1 MSPEWPLSVSGSVSG
16 LDGVAFTVS
25 VDWGDGGDAEDFRFA
40 AGATSFDV
48 SHLYDTAV
56 GTCPVTVTVTPTD
69 QSDAREA
76 SAATSVNVYD
86 PGPTV
91 TMTGFPQDT
100 GSPCSLVAAGY
111 EWWNPD
117 PPPNYY
123 TYHWAAADVYISDQ
137 AEADFPAD
145 GGQIS
150 LDAAIQSGVGYLTV
164 TDGFGSG
171 TTTRV
176 SANQWYAVPSA
187 VPPGPT
193 VSIQETDTGGMVFE
207 GDAANF
213 DIHVD
218 AGTSEPT
225 SPLTVDYRTMDGS
238 GVAPTDYQSTNGPV
252 QVTFQP
258 GDFSYDQASGD
269 WIADKTFSIGTTGGI
284 DGGGDKQFSVE
295 LSQP

>member
-1 MSPEWPLSVSGSVSG
+1 MQLGGRG
-16 LDGVAFTVS
+16 LRVVESRPAPKLLHVP
-25 VDWGDGGDAEDFRFA
+25 FR
-40 AGATSFDV
+40 
-48 SHLYDTAV
+48 
-56 GTCPVTVTVTPTD
+56 
-69 QSDAREA
+69 
-76 SAATSVNVYD
+76 
-86 PGPTV
+86 
-91 TMTGFPQDT
+91 
-100 GSPCSLVAAGY
+100 
-111 EWWNPD
+111 
-117 PPPNYY
+117 
-123 TYHWAAADVYISDQ
+123 AAANIDISDQ

-207 GDAANF
+207 GDAATF

-238 GVAPTDYQSTNGPV
+238 VRPRRIINRPTGRCR
-252 QVTFQP
+252 
-258 GDFSYDQASGD
+258 
-269 WIADKTFSIGTTGGI
+269 
-284 DGGGDKQFSVE
+284 
-295 LSQP
+295 